1 MADPRATLV
10 IILLL
15 FIFFSPEQ
23 PVLRYHT
30 QSEQD
35 RLRVEKEQD
44 FNALANSSL
53 GDLPSPGLNLTGF
66 RSEDGYQWDH
76 LLTAQ
81 TLSRYQ
87 HEQSW
92 KDAAQAP
99 VYHDVNGEVKGDFVR
114 NDVRWDTTRKL
125 NLTMLDPTTEYL
137 TNVYERNVTDAKGN
151 LSINL
156 AELKKISNFYPRE
169 LKAVLTVYTDSS
181 PGSGW
186 DFKLRGIHFPRG
198 SIILTTSS
206 KKFNALPA
214 LPHFTASQEE
224 FERATSVMNTSI
236 TKIWDSID
244 QGQRGDDNS
253 FIPAPKCE
261 LVVWLQ
267 QKPLIGSYYYIE
279 EIEEELRNPEGAPI
293 GQPPLMAFSAVVFS
307 PDCGYI
313 LEADTVYGPK
323 AEVFSALYRRL
334 VAALC
339 MIVMLQIWLL
349 KRQMERCATP
359 STRSRV
365 SYHTFGIAAF
375 GDGLVL
381 FALIGVLVIDVSA
394 FLIVGAAGFLCCIH
408 VAFLEVKFIFDIW
421 TVQVGDPTN
430 AQRERQ
436 RRAAATAAT
445 ITTTTANNTT
455 TTPSTNPSTEP
466 NNPTLTTTSAP
477 TTNPPPPPPPR
488 TSSPGLPL
496 PATAPNPNAP
506 TTILLTS
513 DQDTTLLTNTTLD
526 DPPRASFA
534 SLYSRFYFALLN
546 LMFFTLWATSWPPG
560 PRQTYF
566 TILSLSFFSLW
577 LPQIHRNIMRNCR
590 KALSWEYVL
599 GTSVLRAVPV
609 LYWYIDERNIL
620 SATSNPRTAA
630 VLLGWLSLQILVL
643 VSQQFLG
650 PRMFVPERWC
660 PPAYDYHP
668 VLYDDL
674 EAGGLPIGEI
684 TSASEGKDVEGGRD
698 KDRDGAA
705 YGHGHGS
712 RKLFDC
718 AICMNEIDVPVV
730 SKDEK
735 LGGDVGRSWLEQRK
749 YMVTP
754 CRHIFHSECLEGWM
768 NLRLVCPV
776 CREGLPPL

>member
-30 QSEQD
+30 QKEQD
-35 RLRVEKEQD
+35 RLRIEKEQD
-44 FNALANSSL
+44 FNALANSTL

-66 RSEDGYQWDH
+66 RPEDGYQWDR
-76 LLTAQ
+76 LVTAQ
-81 TLSRYQ
+81 TLIRYQ

-92 KDAAQAP
+92 KDVGSAP
-99 VYHDVNGEVKGDFVR
+99 VYHDVDGEVKGGFVR
-114 NDVRWDTTRKL
+114 NDVGWDTTRNI
-125 NLTMLDPTTEYL
+125 NLTVLDPMTEYL

-156 AELKKISNFYPRE
+156 AELEKISNFFPRE
-169 LKAVLTVYTDSS
+169 LKATLTIYTDSS

-186 DFKLRGIHFPRG
+186 EVRLRGIHFPRG

-214 LPHFTASQEE
+214 LPHFTSSQEE
-224 FERATSVMNTSI
+224 FVRATSVMNTSI
-236 TKIWDSID
+236 SKIWGNID
-244 QGQRGDDNS
+244 QGQRDDNA
-253 FIPAPKCE
+253 FVPAPKCE
-261 LVVWLQ
+261 LIVWLE
-267 QKPLIGSYYYIE
+267 QKPLIGTYYYIE
-279 EIEEELRNPEGAPI
+279 EIEEELRNPQGAPI

-307 PDCGYI
+307 PDCGYL
-313 LEADTVYGPK
+313 LEAGTVYGPK
-323 AEVFSALYRRL
+323 AEVFSSLYRRL

-339 MIVMLQIWLL
+339 MIVMLQIFLL

-445 ITTTTANNTT
+445 TTNNQTTAA
-455 TTPSTNPSTEP
+455 STAANTEP
-466 NNPTLTTTSAP
+466 NNTTSTNTTAP
-477 TTNPPPPPPPR
+477 PYSVPL
-488 TSSPGLPL
+488 TSDGGLPL
-496 PATAPNPNAP
+496 PATAPNPNANP
-506 TTILLTS
+506 TILLTS
-513 DQDTTLLTNTTLD
+513 DQDATLTTANN

-546 LMFFTLWATSWPPG
+546 LMFFTLWATSWPTG
-560 PRQTYF
+560 PRHIYF
-566 TILSLSFFSLW
+566 T
-577 LPQIHRNIMRNCR
+577 
-590 KALSWEYVL
+590 
-599 GTSVLRAVPV
+599 
-609 LYWYIDERNIL
+609 
-620 SATSNPRTAA
+620 
-630 VLLGWLSLQILVL
+630 LL
-643 VSQQFLG
+643 
-650 PRMFVPERWC
+650 
-660 PPAYDYHP
+660 
-668 VLYDDL
+668 
-674 EAGGLPIGEI
+674 
-684 TSASEGKDVEGGRD
+684 
-698 KDRDGAA
+698 
-705 YGHGHGS
+705 
-712 RKLFDC
+712 
-718 AICMNEIDVPVV
+718 
-730 SKDEK
+730 
-735 LGGDVGRSWLEQRK
+735 
-749 YMVTP
+749 
-754 CRHIFHSECLEGWM
+754 
-768 NLRLVCPV
+768 
-776 CREGLPPL
+776 